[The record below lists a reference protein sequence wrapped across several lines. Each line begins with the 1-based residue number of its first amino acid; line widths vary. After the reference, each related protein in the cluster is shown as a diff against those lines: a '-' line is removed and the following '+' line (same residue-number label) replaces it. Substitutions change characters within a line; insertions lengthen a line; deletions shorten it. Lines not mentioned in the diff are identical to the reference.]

1 MKDTPEY
8 LTKEKLNELK
18 GELNVLKTVKRREIA
33 EKLDFAKSLGDLSEN
48 AEYHQARDQ
57 QADIED
63 RIEQLEDIIK
73 RAKIIT
79 GHHKGVVEIGS
90 KVKVKKNNDSEI
102 IFFIVGPEEADA
114 LAGKISFKSPIGE
127 ALLGHKV
134 GDKVPVV
141 TPRGE
146 CQYKILAID

>member
-18 GELNVLKTVKRREIA
+18 AELSDLKTIKRRDVA
-33 EKLDFAKSLGDLSEN
+33 ERLEFAKSLGDLSEN

-63 RIEQLEDIIK
+63 RIDQLEDIIK

-79 GHHKGVVEIGS
+79 GRHKGIVEIGS
-90 KVKVKKNNDSEI
+90 KVKVKKDNGSENL
-102 IFFIVGPEEADA
+102 FFIVGPEEADV
-114 LAGKISFKSPIGE
+114 LDNKISFKSPLGE
-127 ALLGHKV
+127 ALLNHKV
-134 GDKVPVV
+134 GEQISVI

-146 CQYKILAID
+146 CRYKILTID

>member
-1 MKDTPEY
+1 MKGTPEY
-8 LTKEKLNELK
+8 LTKDKLDELK
-18 GELNVLKTVKRREIA
+18 AELNDLKTFRRREIA
-33 EKLDFAKSLGDLSEN
+33 EKLEFAKSLGDLSEN

-79 GHHKGVVEIGS
+79 GHHKGVIEIGS
-90 KVKVKKNNDSEI
+90 KVKVKKNGGSETL
-102 IFFIVGPEEADA
+102 FFIVGPEEADA
-114 LAGKISFKSPIGE
+114 LTGKISFQSPIGE
-127 ALLGHKV
+127 ALLSHKV
-134 GDKVPVV
+134 GDKVVVV